1 MKWETVR
8 RRTRVRIMTVSV
20 WSSLIAFVVAG
31 LIAVLAM
38 RLRSDFFVVY
48 DTTERYITCARTA
61 REMQEG
67 STYLTEQARL
77 FTLAGKKNTCR
88 TTLQR

>member
-20 WSSLIAFVVAG
+20 WSR

-48 DTTERYITCARTA
+48 DTTERYITCARAA

-88 TTLQR
+88 TTLQK

>member
-8 RRTRVRIMTVSV
+8 RRTQVRIMNVSV

-38 RLRSDFFVVY
+38 RLRSDFLVVY
-48 DTTERYITCARTA
+48 DTTERYITCAHSPGNA
-61 REMQEG
+61 G
-67 STYLTEQARL
+67 GFYLSDG
-77 FTLAGKKNTCR
+77 AGAPFYAGW
-88 TTLQR
+88 Q

>member
-8 RRTRVRIMTVSV
+8 KRTQVRIMNVSV

-38 RLRSDFFVVY
+38 RLRSDFLVVY
-48 DTTERYITCARTA
+48 DATERYITCARTA

-67 STYLTEQARL
+67 STYLTE
-77 FTLAGKKNTCR
+77 
-88 TTLQR
+88 

>member
-38 RLRSDFFVVY
+38 RL
-48 DTTERYITCARTA
+48 
-61 REMQEG
+61 
-67 STYLTEQARL
+67 
-77 FTLAGKKNTCR
+77 
-88 TTLQR
+88 